1 MTKRNIAFIL
11 FSSIAL
17 SACAKSTETNP
28 KPVKPSPELQ
38 QKIQQ
43 LVEKTKKNMIFVEGG
58 SYLMGDFGLVTP
70 ELEKTIP
77 DSMAVKNPKGNTEKP
92 DNQPFSPGDDN
103 KTLHKVTL
111 NSFNMNA
118 YKISTGDFY
127 IFTQAHGHP
136 ESITNKEYNPEIW
149 HEVAAGISW
158 QQAKDYC
165 QWLGQQVGT
174 PMDLP
179 TEAQWEYVARN
190 KGQYTAFATDTG
202 KVESEKNLWSKKQYV
217 AYKNKTNSM
226 DTIGNIPVLGQTPSN
241 PLGFYDL
248 VTNNY
253 EWMNDWYDKDYY
265 KHSPVDNPT
274 GPKSGTKKVLRSAIP
289 MGADNLVMAD
299 GLTIGRAHEVPEP
312 FTTSDGKKNFH
323 FETYSS
329 RCVANIQ
336 QPIK

>member
-1 MTKRNIAFIL
+1 MMKQNIAIIL

-17 SACAKSTETNP
+17 SACAKSTESNQQKT
-28 KPVKPSPELQ
+28 KPSPELE
-38 QKIQQ
+38 QKIQK

-70 ELEKTIP
+70 ELEKTVP

-92 DNQPFSPGDDN
+92 SNQPFSPGADN
-103 KTLHKVTL
+103 KTLHKVSL
-111 NSFNMNA
+111 SSFNMNA
-118 YKISTGDFY
+118 YKTTLEDFNTFTEATGQVASTD
-127 IFTQAHGHP
+127 
-136 ESITNKEYNPEIW
+136 NKRYGSNIA
-149 HEVAAGISW
+149 HEVATGMAW
-158 QQAKDYC
+158 QQAKEYC

-190 KGQYTAFATDTG
+190 KGQYTLFATNTG
-202 KVESEKNLWSKKQYV
+202 KVEPKKNLWGLDQYDNYRHSHDLQTV
-217 AYKNKTNSM
+217 A
-226 DTIGNIPVLGQTPSN
+226 NIPVIGQTPPN

-265 KHSPVDNPT
+265 KHSPSNNPI
-274 GPKSGTKKVLRSAIP
+274 GPKIGTEKVLRGTVA
-289 MGADNLVMAD
+289 MGADNLMMAD
-299 GLTIGRAHEVPEP
+299 GFNIARSKALPIPNDENKSKYRL
-312 FTTSDGKKNFH
+312 
-323 FETYSS
+323 YSV

>member
-1 MTKRNIAFIL
+1 MIKQNIATIL
-11 FSSIAL
+11 LVSLAL
-17 SACAKSTETNP
+17 SACAKSPETNQ
-28 KPVKPSPELQ
+28 KVIKTSPELQ

-70 ELEKTIP
+70 ELEKTV
-77 DSMAVKNPKGNTEKP
+77 SNSTAVKNPKGNTEKP
-92 DNQPFSPGDDN
+92 NKLPFSSGDDN
-103 KTLHKVTL
+103 KTLHEVIL
-111 NSFNMNA
+111 NSFNMNV
-118 YKISTGDFY
+118 YKITVEDFY
-127 IFTQAHGHP
+127 IFTQANGQP

-149 HEVAAGISW
+149 YNVAAGISW
-158 QQAKDYC
+158 QQAKNYC
-165 QWLGQQVGT
+165 QWLGKQVGI

-190 KGQYTAFATDTG
+190 KGQYTAFATNTG
-202 KVESEKNLWSKKQYV
+202 KVESEQNLWSKKQYV

-226 DTIGNIPVLGQTPSN
+226 DTIGNIPVLGQTPPN

-265 KHSPVDNPT
+265 KQSPSNNPA
-274 GPKSGTKKVLRSAIP
+274 GPKSGTEKVLRSTPP
-289 MGADNLVMAD
+289 MGADNLVMAG
-299 GLTIGRAHEVPEP
+299 GLAIERAHEVPEP
-312 FTTSDGKKNFH
+312 FTNSDGKKKFH

>member
-1 MTKRNIAFIL
+1 MMKRNIAVIL

-17 SACAKSTETNP
+17 SACAKTNETHQKAAP
-28 KPVKPSPELQ
+28 PSPELQ
-38 QKIQQ
+38 QKIQK

-70 ELEKTIP
+70 ELEKTVP

-92 DNQPFSPGDDN
+92 DHLPFSPGNNN

-111 NSFNMNA
+111 SSFNMSA
-118 YKISTGDFY
+118 YKTTLEDFNIFTEATGQPKSDYNDFY
-127 IFTQAHGHP
+127 T
-136 ESITNKEYNPEIW
+136 PEIA
-149 HEVAAGISW
+149 HEVAIGMDW

-190 KGQYTAFATDTG
+190 KGQYTAFATNTG
-202 KVESEKNLWSKKQYV
+202 KVEPEKNLWKLSQYDN
-217 AYKNKTNSM
+217 YRHTNNPDSVLE
-226 DTIGNIPVLGQTPSN
+226 IPVLGKTPPN

-265 KHSPVDNPT
+265 KNSPIENPT
-274 GPKSGTKKVLRSAIP
+274 GPKSGTEKVLRSSPA
-289 MGADNLVMAD
+289 MSADDLMMAG
-299 GLTIGRAHEVPEP
+299 GLNIERAHALPKSNQE
-312 FTTSDGKKNFH
+312 DKI
-323 FETYSS
+323 TYLMYGG
-329 RCVANIQ
+329 RCAANLQ

>member
-1 MTKRNIAFIL
+1 MMKRNIAVVL
-11 FSSIAL
+11 FSSFAL
-17 SACAKSTETNP
+17 SACAKSTETNH
-28 KPVKPSPELQ
+28 KSSKPSPELQ
-38 QKIQQ
+38 QKIQK

-70 ELEKTIP
+70 ELEKMVP
-77 DSMAVKNPKGNTEKP
+77 NSMAVKNPKGNTENP
-92 DNQPFSPGDDN
+92 DNQPLSPGNDN
-103 KTLHKVTL
+103 KALHKVTL
-111 NSFNMNA
+111 SSFNMNA
-118 YKISTGDFY
+118 YKTTLEDFNT
-127 IFTQAHGHP
+127 FTEA
-136 ESITNKEYNPEIW
+136 TNQPKSYYNGLYTPEII
-149 HEVAAGISW
+149 HEVATGMDW

-190 KGQYTAFATDTG
+190 RGQYVVFATDTG
-202 KVESEKNLWSKKQYV
+202 KVEPQKNLWKLNQYDT
-217 AYKNKTNSM
+217 YRHTNNPDSLL
-226 DTIGNIPVLGQTPSN
+226 DIPVLGKTPPN

-265 KHSPVDNPT
+265 KHSPTDNPT
-274 GPKSGTKKVLRSAIP
+274 GPKSGTQKVLRSTTA
-289 MGADNLVMAD
+289 MSADDLMMAD
-299 GLTIGRAHEVPEP
+299 GLNIARAQAQPKSNEEN
-312 FTTSDGKKNFH
+312 KM
-323 FETYSS
+323 TYRMYGV

>member
-1 MTKRNIAFIL
+1 MMKRNIAVVL
-11 FSSIAL
+11 FSSLAL
-17 SACAKSTETNP
+17 SACAKSTETNH
-28 KPVKPSPELQ
+28 KPSKPSPELQ

-70 ELEKTIP
+70 ELEKMVP
-77 DSMAVKNPKGNTEKP
+77 NSMAVKNPKGNTEKP
-92 DNQPFSPGDDN
+92 NNLPLSSGDDN
-103 KTLHKVTL
+103 KTLHKVSL
-111 NSFNMNA
+111 SSFNMSA
-118 YKISTGDFY
+118 YKTTLEDY
-127 IFTQAHGHP
+127 NIFTEATGQP
-136 ESITNKEYNPEIW
+136 ESYYNQLYAPEIIQ
-149 HEVAAGISW
+149 EVATGMDW

-190 KGQYTAFATDTG
+190 KGQYVVFATDTG
-202 KVESEKNLWSKKQYV
+202 KVEPKKNLWKLNQYDT
-217 AYKNKTNSM
+217 YRHTNNPDSVL
-226 DTIGNIPVLGQTPSN
+226 DIPVLGKTPPN

-253 EWMNDWYDKDYY
+253 EWMNDWYAKDYY
-265 KHSPVDNPT
+265 KHSPIDNPT
-274 GPKSGTKKVLRSAIP
+274 GPKSGTQKVLRSTTA
-289 MGADNLVMAD
+289 MSADDLMMAD
-299 GLTIGRAHEVPEP
+299 GLNIARAQAQPKSNEEN
-312 FTTSDGKKNFH
+312 KM
-323 FETYSS
+323 TYRMYGV

>member
-1 MTKRNIAFIL
+1 MMKRNIAVVL
-11 FSSIAL
+11 FSSLAL
-17 SACAKSTETNP
+17 SACAKSTETNH
-28 KPVKPSPELQ
+28 KPSKPSPELQ

-70 ELEKTIP
+70 ELEKMVP
-77 DSMAVKNPKGNTEKP
+77 NSMAVKNPKDNTEKP
-92 DNQPFSPGDDN
+92 NNQPFSPGDNN

-111 NSFNMNA
+111 SSFNMNA
-118 YKISTGDFY
+118 YKITTEDFY
-127 IFTQAHGHP
+127 IYTQASGQP
-136 ESITNKEYNPEIW
+136 ESLTNKEYNPDIW

-158 QQAKDYC
+158 QQAKNYC

-202 KVESEKNLWSKKQYV
+202 KVESEKNLWSKKQYDN
-217 AYKNKTNSM
+217 YYLNYSPNSL
-226 DTIGNIPVLGQTPSN
+226 GNIPVLGKTPPN

-253 EWMNDWYDKDYY
+253 EWMNDWYAKDYY
-265 KHSPVDNPT
+265 KHSPIDNPT
-274 GPKSGTKKVLRSAIP
+274 GPKTGTEKVLRSTSP

-299 GLTIGRAHEVPEP
+299 GLAIARAHEIMEP

-329 RCVANIQ
+329 RCVANTQ